1 MPDLGFFDAVQE
13 VWSFLFGFF
22 PDWFQ
27 AIIIVALGTF
37 VVVLGLKLAKFLKD
51 LFWPF

>member
-1 MPDLGFFDAVQE
+1 MPDLGFFDSVKM
-13 VWSFLFGFF
+13 VWTFLFGFF

-27 AIIIVALGTF
+27 AMIGVSLGFFVVALG
-37 VVVLGLKLAKFLKD
+37 LLLAKFLKD